1 MKYNR
6 LYTTNLRYYY
16 YIGFMEWFYEY
27 YWLTLPLT
35 ALLIIWIIKKIG
47 LGLKKLFRSI
57 RQIKYPNQT
66 FKNIFKVLLIIVL
79 FWAAYEV
86 GGDMYS
92 FNEVFNSMILT
103 TIAICIMIFGD
114 W

>member
-1 MKYNR
+1 MK
-6 LYTTNLRYYY
+6 L
-16 YIGFMEWFYEY
+16 
-27 YWLTLPLT
+27 
-35 ALLIIWIIKKIG
+35 
-47 LGLKKLFRSI
+47 
-57 RQIKYPNQT
+57 QI
-66 FKNIFKVLLIIVL
+66 KVLLIIVL

>member
-1 MKYNR
+1 
-6 LYTTNLRYYY
+6 
-16 YIGFMEWFYEY
+16 MEWFYEY